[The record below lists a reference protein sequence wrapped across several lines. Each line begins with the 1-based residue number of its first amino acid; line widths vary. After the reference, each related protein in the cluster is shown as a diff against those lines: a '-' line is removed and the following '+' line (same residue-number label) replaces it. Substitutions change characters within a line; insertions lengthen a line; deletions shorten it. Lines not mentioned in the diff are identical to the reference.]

1 MSQTSCRKNFY
12 FDSTSPAEALAASF
26 TSTFTTAAA
35 ASAANAMMNRETVIC
50 GVIDRWLDCL
60 KITLSRLE
68 SIKSSKLLIFDVA
81 GTNEHRRTYGRR
93 QRQ

>member
-1 MSQTSCRKNFY
+1 MSQTSCWKNFY

-60 KITLSRLE
+60 KITLSRL
-68 SIKSSKLLIFDVA
+68 KSSKLLIFDVA